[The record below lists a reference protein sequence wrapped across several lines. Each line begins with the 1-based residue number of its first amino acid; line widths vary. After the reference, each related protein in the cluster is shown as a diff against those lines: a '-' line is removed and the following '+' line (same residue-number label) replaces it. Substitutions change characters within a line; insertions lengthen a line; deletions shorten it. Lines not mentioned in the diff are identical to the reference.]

1 MPFTIAQFY
10 ISDDNLLKFRRLVKK
25 PRDCV
30 INALELLG
38 VLEAV
43 PADLMRIVVGDTGIN
58 ASQIEQIFSYVQPSA
73 RWRFFRYTD
82 IKTLEQFA
90 YQGLQPSHVIFC
102 GYQKNG
108 FKHVFIVGKNHHGQ
122 ILYIDPQVDAFCPLE
137 QPQCFNYIRDA
148 QEYYILQSTFDLQQI
163 KQLQQAQQGMQ
174 L

>member
-10 ISDDNLLKFRRLVKK
+10 ISDNHLLTFRRLVKK

-38 VLEAV
+38 VLNSV
-43 PADLMRIVVGDTGIN
+43 PADLMRIVVGDTGVG
-58 ASQIEQIFSYVQPSA
+58 APQIEQIFSYVQPSA
-73 RWRFFRYTD
+73 KWRFFRYTD
-82 IKTLEQFA
+82 IATLEQFA
-90 YQGLQPSHVIFC
+90 FRDLQPSHVIFC

-108 FKHVFIVGKNHHGQ
+108 FKHVYLVGKNHDGK

-137 QPQCFNYIRDA
+137 NAQCFNFIRDA
-148 QEYYILQSTFDLQQI
+148 QEYYILQSTLDLHQIQQI
-163 KQLQQAQQGMQ
+163 QQGRQ

>member
-30 INALELLG
+30 INALELMGILD
-38 VLEAV
+38 AT
-43 PADLMRIVVGDTGIN
+43 PADLMRIVVWDTGVG
-58 ASQIEQIFSYVQPSA
+58 APQIEQIFSYVQPSA
-73 RWRFFRYTD
+73 KWRFFRYTD
-82 IKTLEQFA
+82 ITTLEQFA

-102 GYQKNG
+102 GYHKNG
-108 FKHVFIVGKNHHGQ
+108 FKHVFIVGKNHQGQ

-137 QPQCFNYIRDA
+137 NSQCFHYIRDA
-148 QEYYILQSTFDLQQI
+148 QEYYILQSTFDLHQI
-163 KQLQQAQQGMQ
+163 QQAQQGMQ